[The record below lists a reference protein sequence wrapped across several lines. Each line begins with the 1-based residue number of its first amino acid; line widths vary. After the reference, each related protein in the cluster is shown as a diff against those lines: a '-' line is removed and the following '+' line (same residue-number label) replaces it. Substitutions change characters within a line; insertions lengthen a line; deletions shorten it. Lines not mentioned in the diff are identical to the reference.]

1 MLEAVVALG
10 IFALIIT
17 SVSYLI
23 IDGLRYNG
31 IIWNQLQGQTD
42 VRKVLQ
48 EVVNNVRRAEQSS
61 TGAYSIENAGQNDLR
76 FYANIDTDGYKE
88 KVHFWLDGTNLKKG
102 VTKPSGTPLTYN
114 PANEQAGIIA
124 RDVANIANNQP
135 IFKYYNESYIGS
147 GDPLAQPVTATDV
160 HVIRVYLEI
169 DKDPGKSPV
178 IVRGE
183 SVAQVRNLKTN

>member
-42 VRKVLQ
+42 IRNVLQ
-48 EVVNNVRRAEQSS
+48 EVVNDVRRAEQSS
-61 TGAYSIENAGQNDLR
+61 TGAYSIESVGQNDLR

-102 VTKPSGTPLTYN
+102 VTKPGGTPLTYN
-114 PANEQAGIIA
+114 PANEQVVIIA
-124 RDVANIANNQP
+124 RDVTNIASNQP
-135 IFKYYNESYIGS
+135 LFKYYNESYTGS
-147 GDPLAQPVTATDV
+147 GDPLTQPVTATDV

-169 DKDPGKSPV
+169 EKDPGKSPV
-178 IVRGE
+178 PVRGE
-183 SVAQVRNLKTN
+183 SVVQVRNLKTN